1 MGSCFA
7 GAMAI
12 SHAFFSFRVSF
23 SSVVGGLR
31 TEACGAFLDCE
42 RCFALSAAVKPGGSG
57 IEAALGLAEGALLRS
72 STHLGVGGR
81 CAAMM
86 GLWESE
92 MERCGHSGQRIRF
105 GFAMWFSGGFGSFEG
120 KRRFRR
126 RC

>member
-12 SHAFFSFRVSF
+12 SHAFFSFRVSV

-57 IEAALGLAEGALLRS
+57 IEEALGLAEGALLRS
-72 STHLGVGGR
+72 STHLGVVGG
-81 CAAMM
+81 CAAMV
-86 GLWESE
+86 GL
-92 MERCGHSGQRIRF
+92 
-105 GFAMWFSGGFGSFEG
+105 
-120 KRRFRR
+120 
-126 RC
+126 